1 MAGRTDGG
9 LAVRDLVRAIGDE
22 RVKTEVTCYAG
33 ARYAERPRAFLFGEE
48 RLEVVEVERRERTP
62 RALRFSVRVADGR
75 RFCLVYD
82 EGQDAWDVRLSRSR
96 VRRRDAR

>member
-9 LAVRDLVRAIGDE
+9 LAVRDLIRAMGDE
-22 RVKTEVTCYAG
+22 RVMTEVTCYAG

-62 RALRFSVRVADGR
+62 RALRFPVRVADRR
-75 RFCLVYD
+75 RFRLVYD
-82 EGQDAWDVRLSRSR
+82 EGKDAWGVRPGRSC
-96 VRRRDAR
+96 VRQRDAT